1 MDRVTLTSHANES
14 DPAVNADHKRLVFAL
29 CVIVGISFV
38 VGASLNFMLTP
49 MLDDLGLTEA
59 QAGTALAIPS
69 IASLLI
75 VFVVGRLGDRIGH
88 RRVLVA
94 ASVPFIAGSVL
105 VACAPGMAIVSL
117 GLLLTGAAATAMQIV
132 ALGLLQKSIPEGRAR
147 VSAFTSYGMMFPAVY
162 LAVPVL
168 TGCLVGVAPWRIVPA
183 LWAIIGLA
191 LPVVTLRLIDR
202 PGEAS
207 RIGELWTPILAG
219 VALAGAVQ
227 AINSGNDNSWTS
239 PQTLAWTL
247 VALISIGACALLVKS
262 SRRTSLSLTPLR
274 SPMMLLLLAGVAL
287 VAMANTLT
295 YVMIGLEY
303 LYGMSVLGAALYL
316 VPAQAAAVVGS
327 KVVASWLMRRSGT
340 ARAGQVMLAGFTL
353 SLLTL
358 VVMSESAPVAL
369 LVVSSS
375 LFSLFGFGSITI
387 VNAAVMAGSQ
397 TGQSGMVS
405 AYRGA
410 ASSLGTSLG
419 VVILGAAISTVVLD
433 FSTAADGQTPDPAA
447 LADGLQTN
455 GVVGAI
461 IAAIAWIAFT
471 LAVRRRT
478 SGRTPTGTTA

>member
-132 ALGLLQKSIPEGRAR
+132 ALGLLQASIPEGRAR
-147 VSAFTSYGMMFPAVY
+147 VRLHQLRDDVSGRVSGRPGIDR
-162 LAVPVL
+162 LL
-168 TGCLVGVAPWRIVPA
+168 SGVAPWRIVPA

-207 RIGELWTPILAG
+207 RVGELWTPILAG

-247 VALISIGACALLVKS
+247 VALVSIGACALLVKS

-274 SPMMLLLLAGVAL
+274 SPMMLLLLAGL
-287 VAMANTLT
+287 H
-295 YVMIGLEY
+295 
-303 LYGMSVLGAALYL
+303 
-316 VPAQAAAVVGS
+316 
-327 KVVASWLMRRSGT
+327 
-340 ARAGQVMLAGFTL
+340 
-353 SLLTL
+353 
-358 VVMSESAPVAL
+358 
-369 LVVSSS
+369 SS
-375 LFSLFGFGSITI
+375 
-387 VNAAVMAGSQ
+387 
-397 TGQSGMVS
+397 
-405 AYRGA
+405 R
-410 ASSLGTSLG
+410 
-419 VVILGAAISTVVLD
+419 
-433 FSTAADGQTPDPAA
+433 
-447 LADGLQTN
+447 
-455 GVVGAI
+455 
-461 IAAIAWIAFT
+461 W
-471 LAVRRRT
+471 
-478 SGRTPTGTTA
+478 RTPSPT